1 MLDFP
6 VKERMFQMNLLLE
19 ADGQVVRLDEEG
31 VAGLLDLPRVARE
44 LYRTARVL
52 RLYTFE
58 RRRVE
63 PEWLLDRV
71 AEPTFQGRALAH
83 ETDTR

>member
-1 MLDFP
+1 MHSRAI
-6 VKERMFQMNLLLE
+6 VHEVGRQI
-19 ADGQVVRLDEEG
+19 ASVRLDEEG

-58 RRRVE
+58 RRSVE
-63 PEWLLDRV
+63 PDWLLDRL
-71 AEPTFQGRALAH
+71 AEPTPQGRALAH
-83 ETDTR
+83 DMDTR